1 MPNCILCKDLFGLT
15 QTHGDEPCP
24 VRESWFCDRC
34 GNKGHRSKDC
44 DEINHVD
51 RPATFEDL
59 IRRLGGDAELERWGL
74 THTATPLPTRE
85 LTLEVAEREIAATN
99 TIDVVY
105 REGTKDRRIRDIMG
119 LNKIKTGKSMDTNL
133 LLLRNWAVRHGKK
146 VRLIQEK

>member
-1 MPNCILCKDLFGLT
+1 MPNCILCKDLLGLT

-44 DEINHVD
+44 DEISHVD

-74 THTATPLPTRE
+74 THTVTPLPTRE
-85 LTLEVAEREIAATN
+85 LTLEVAEREIASTN
-99 TIDVVY
+99 TIDVIY
-105 REGTKDRRIRDIMG
+105 RDARIREVMRQY
-119 LNKIKTGKSMDTNL
+119 KIPTVHKMDKNL
-133 LLLRNWAVRHGKK
+133 LLLRSWAVRHGKK